1 MKKSVDELKE
11 TMKSDKKELKDKVFM
26 SCSNF
31 ELSLTMVAKFREGIE
46 GQGIHGLFK
55 EFNISIEHG
64 IEGTFMFLY
73 KMKPILVLSFIVFLQ
88 IENEY
93 TDIKRR
99 VELETNEIRDKQQV
113 RRSYT

>member
-1 MKKSVDELKE
+1 M
-11 TMKSDKKELKDKVFM
+11 F
-26 SCSNF
+26 
-31 ELSLTMVAKFREGIE
+31 I
-46 GQGIHGLFK
+46 

-64 IEGTFMFLY
+64 IEGTFMFFLQNEANVSIEL
-73 KMKPILVLSFIVFLQ
+73 KIVFLQ

>member
-26 SCSNF
+26 ACSK
-31 ELSLTMVAKFREGIE
+31 L
-46 GQGIHGLFK
+46 
-55 EFNISIEHG
+55 EHG
-64 IEGTFMFLY
+64 IEGTFMFLQ
-73 KMKPILVLSFIVFLQ
+73 IVFLQ

-113 RRSYT
+113 RRSYI